1 MNVYEKLM
9 EVRFKISQ
17 MDIKKSGNNKFSHFK
32 YFELKDFLSIATKLF
47 KEHKLYSKFSIIPA
61 NQSEQETAKFVLI
74 NIEKPEEQDVYTL
87 PTAECFIGRKSDGSG
102 GADPIQNLGGK
113 ITYLRRYMYLIALDL
128 IEDDSVDNQEQSKP
142 QYKPQPKQQN
152 KPQNKPTTK
161 PKKEYSNNDDMVAEG
176 IRKGIAMLEK
186 LFDKAGNDSGV
197 IKSQFLKKH
206 NWNSMKD
213 ILFKDNLEFKI
224 LMAEIKELVD
234 TNEEMKEVGI

>member
-1 MNVYEKLM
+1 MK
-9 EVRFKISQ
+9 KI
-17 MDIKKSGNNKFSHFK
+17 DIKGKDYIPVNERIIYFRTEEEYKGWSFLTEIVSIEEGIVLMNTTVYDEKGVPKSNGF
-32 YFELKDFLSIATKLF
+32 A
-47 KEHKLYSKFSIIPA
+47 
-61 NQSEQETAKFVLI
+61 SEK
-74 NIEKPEEQDVYTL
+74 
-87 PTAECFIGRKSDGSG
+87 DGSSFINKTSYIENCETSSVG
-102 GADPIQNLGGK
+102 RALGNLGIGVDTSVASFEEVANA
-113 ITYLRRYMYLIALDL
+113 IT
-128 IEDDSVDNQEQSKP
+128 Q
-142 QYKPQPKQQN
+142 
-152 KPQNKPTTK
+152 QNKPTTKPQPK